1 MSKPLTKKQ
10 KVLRRRESLRRHRK
24 ADEAKKRA
32 SWLAFCEANATPR
45 LEQGIRKYSRVRLA
59 RKLRQVEQL
68 SNYQG
73 KRWKKGQSS
82 SECLKIAV
90 NADMLWQRL
99 QVQQEAYIFYDFGV

>member
-59 RKLRQVEQL
+59 RKMRQAQ
-68 SNYQG
+68 SAASCKYAS
-73 KRWKKGQSS
+73 WKTVPEAQNL
-82 SECLKIAV
+82 LKIAIE
-90 NADMLWQRL
+90 ADTLLRRL